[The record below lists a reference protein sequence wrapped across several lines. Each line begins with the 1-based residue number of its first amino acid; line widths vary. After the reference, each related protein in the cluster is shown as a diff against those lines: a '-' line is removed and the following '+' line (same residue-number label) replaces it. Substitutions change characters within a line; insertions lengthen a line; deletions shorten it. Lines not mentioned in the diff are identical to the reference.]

1 MGWVDLTHSEENS
14 EYGCHRFAR
23 LIRDDTGE
31 ELGAVMQFY
40 ADGPCYALLVDCRLG
55 PHETFEAAQAAVEDP
70 KKANPLA
77 YVSTGGTDA

>member
-1 MGWVDLTHSEENS
+1 MGWIDLTHSEENA

-23 LIRDDTGE
+23 LIRHDTRE
-31 ELGAVMQFY
+31 ELGSVMQFY
-40 ADGPCYALLVDCRLG
+40 ADGPAYALLVDCRLG
-55 PHETFEAAQAAVEDP
+55 PHETFEAAQAAVEDS

>member
-1 MGWVDLTHSEENS
+1 
-14 EYGCHRFAR
+14 
-23 LIRDDTGE
+23 
-31 ELGAVMQFY
+31 MQFY
-40 ADGPCYALLVDCRLG
+40 ADGPCHALLVDCRLG